1 MKYLVIFFVLFFF
14 FDTTVAYSQKSDADT
29 KSKNKQKLV
38 KVIVFGDS
46 LVSGLGLDAEYTFK
60 KSLERKL
67 KSEGYDNIQVL
78 DGTFTG
84 LTTQLA
90 LERVQIVLDFKPD
103 IVILALGSN
112 DAFSQLKPQTTYA
125 NLASIVQMLQQNN
138 VKILLTGVKLPKG
151 AHPQYQDKFQSMYEY
166 LADKYK
172 IELYPNILKDIAGN
186 TDLTLADRIHPNQA
200 GMETIVNNVYPHLEL
215 ILFRQ
220 FKEIILKEKRKEIL
234 KKQY

>member
-1 MKYLVIFFVLFFF
+1 MKHLVIFFVLLIL
-14 FDTTVAYSQKSDADT
+14 FDTTAAYSQESDASAR
-29 KSKNKQKLV
+29 SKNKENVV

-46 LVSGLGLDAEYTFK
+46 LVAGFGLGEEHTFK
-60 KSLERKL
+60 KALERKL
-67 KSEGYDNIQVL
+67 ESVGYDIVRVL

-90 LERVQIVLDFKPD
+90 LERVQIVLDFNPD

-112 DAFSQLKPQTTYA
+112 DAFSKKNPQDTYS
-125 NLASIVQMLQQNN
+125 NLANILQTLQRNN

-186 TDLTLADRIHPNQA
+186 TDLTLADKIHPNQA

-220 FKEIILKEKRKEIL
+220 FKEIILQEKRKEIL